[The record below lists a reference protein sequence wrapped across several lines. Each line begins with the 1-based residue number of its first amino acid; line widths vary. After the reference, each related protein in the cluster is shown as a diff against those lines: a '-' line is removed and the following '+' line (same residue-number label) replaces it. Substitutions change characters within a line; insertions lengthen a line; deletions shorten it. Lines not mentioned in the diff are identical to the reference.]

1 MKSLKL
7 SLSYGFLVWV
17 IPFVAALFIYPLRS
31 TERALFESI
40 MPVVLV
46 ACVVLFSVLYFKKT
60 EKSLREGIFLGVLW
74 LVISVAIDFLFF
86 IWGPVKMP
94 VLDYIKDIGATYII
108 IPLITVG
115 FTYSPKVDKEV

>member
-94 VLDYIKDIGATYII
+94 VPEYAKDIGLTYTL
-108 IPLITVG
+108 IPLITIG
-115 FTYSPKVDKEV
+115 YGYLPPNKKD